1 MFLADSRQV
10 AIRRS
15 LLQVFCAYFAKNFTH
30 PNGSGFHIYQFS
42 SHFILAK
49 KILSFFLK
57 IMRLFFCK
65 SRHYMLMLTNE
76 SSLQR
81 YPMKNPDAELIKRV
95 IDGDD
100 TAFST
105 LMEKYKKSVHALAWR
120 KIGDFHIAEE
130 ITQDTFLKAYNNLS
144 SLKKPHSFESWLYV
158 TTANNCK
165 AWLRKKRLRTQSLD
179 DTSSSELEK
188 ETYSYYVIQERERTS
203 AEARREVVKKL
214 LAKLQEGDRT
224 VITLYYLGGMTY
236 EEISRFLGV
245 SVSAVKNRLYRARQ
259 YLKKEENM
267 VREALENYQIT
278 PTLTDD
284 IMQEISRI
292 NPTTPSVSKPFMPWI
307 AAATGAVLI
316 MLMLG
321 VGSQFLS
328 FFQKPYSIDSQTD
341 MSVELINA
349 SIVQNLEIEPDVQD
363 RIGSIKEPEGNENTR
378 PKPDGVSALS
388 IQENG
393 ENTSDT
399 EQQWIKSEP
408 LEGSRVFSMFS
419 TADGE
424 LYVLGG
430 RNPSIFKLS
439 EDGSSWQHLFDIFNL
454 NTSYGS
460 NSPIAKWKNT
470 LYFVPSDE
478 LFTSTDEGKTWKL
491 RQAWEQDWYA
501 EEMLLTESAFYI
513 VFESGIVRSKDE
525 GKTWEGLNS
534 GLSLNMPLDSI
545 RSIVEIQDTIFTG
558 TDNGLF
564 RLETDAWIRVDFP
577 ENVGRIRSVAVTDDT
592 LYVAAELSDT
602 ESNPRLRSRGVQ
614 RSWWIFRSTD
624 LGRSWTDITP
634 TNAWSLNGWPPHVK
648 LVAAGDTVMVMEKGM
663 VRSTD
668 SGDTWQPVQLP
679 GTTPTMIGDVDV
691 AAVVNGSEFY
701 VSSNDGLHR
710 STDSGKT
717 WYKVNI
723 SGVSRIDDLLTF
735 KPKKSALNTPTI
747 LYARSGEKLNNTNN
761 QGKTWHKVK
770 EEIRMENP
778 NQEEQPDIT
787 HIVKSSDA
795 VYVKGGDQLGYGEIG
810 IYRISIEDS
819 VTLTPIAGVPRFDS
833 GSLYYKWSD
842 LTMQSLQTS
851 TKPDAQQLQEVA
863 SGAIEFFRQM
873 SEWDPKQ
880 PNVYMQLAFRTGP
893 FAVSGD
899 TFFME
904 YNYKLFRWKK
914 GQRRWEPVGIEETTE
929 LTLEVAFKD
938 LKLGVSGETVYV
950 GKRDGHLVVS
960 FDNGTNW
967 TDLTPALPFPVKTFK
982 DIIIDGST
990 AYIATDAGII
1000 KADDG
1005 RSWNT
1010 VTDAA
1015 DMNLVMEH
1023 LAIDR
1028 SVLYGVTKD
1037 TGIYRLEDG
1046 TWQRVVSKIP
1056 VNVTSLAVDGSI
1068 IYVGTW
1074 QDGVMHYNLVE

>member
-1 MFLADSRQV
+1 M
-10 AIRRS
+10 
-15 LLQVFCAYFAKNFTH
+15 N
-30 PNGSGFHIYQFS
+30 
-42 SHFILAK
+42 
-49 KILSFFLK
+49 
-57 IMRLFFCK
+57 
-65 SRHYMLMLTNE
+65 
-76 SSLQR
+76 
-81 YPMKNPDAELIKRV
+81 NPDVELIQRV

-130 ITQDTFLKAYNNLS
+130 ITQDTFLKAYNKLS
-144 SLKKPHSFESWLYV
+144 SLKKPHSFQSWLYV

-179 DTSSSELEK
+179 ETSSSELEK
-188 ETYSYYVIQERERTS
+188 ETYSHYVIQERERTS
-203 AEARREVVKKL
+203 AEAQREVVKKL

-245 SVSAVKNRLYRARQ
+245 SVSAIKNRLYRARQ

-278 PTLTDD
+278 PTLTKD

-292 NPTTPSVSKPFMPWI
+292 NPTTPSGSKPFIPWI

-328 FFQKPYSIDSQTD
+328 HFQKPYSIDSQTE

-349 SIVQNLEIEPDVQD
+349 SIVQNLEIEPDVQN
-363 RIGSIKEPEGNENTR
+363 RIGSIREPEENENSAQN
-378 PKPDGVSALS
+378 PDGVSALS
-388 IQENG
+388 AQENG
-393 ENTSDT
+393 ENSSET

-408 LEGSRVFSMFS
+408 LEGSRVNSMFS

-424 LYVLGG
+424 LYVMGG
-430 RNPSIFKLS
+430 PNPSIFKLT
-439 EDGSSWQHLFDIFNL
+439 EEGNRWQHLFDIINL
-454 NTSYGS
+454 NTGYGG

-470 LYFVPSDE
+470 LYFIPSSE
-478 LFTSTDEGKTWKL
+478 LFTSTDDGKTWKL
-491 RQAWEQDWYA
+491 RHAWEQYHYPREW
-501 EEMLLTESAFYI
+501 LLTESAFYI
-513 VFESGIVRSKDE
+513 AFMNGIIRSKDE
-525 GKTWEGLNS
+525 GKTWEELNT
-534 GLSLNMPLDSI
+534 GLSLNTPLDSI
-545 RSIVEIQDTIFTG
+545 RSIVEIQDTIFVG
-558 TDNGLF
+558 TSNGLF
-564 RLETDAWIRVDFP
+564 VLKTDAWIRVDFP
-577 ENVGRIRSVAVTDDT
+577 ENIGRIRSVAVTDDT

-602 ESNPRLRSRGVQ
+602 QSDPRLISRGLQ

-624 LGRSWTDITP
+624 LGRSWKDITP

-668 SGDTWQPVQLP
+668 SGDTWQPVQAP
-679 GTTPTMIGDVDV
+679 GTTPAMSGDVDV
-691 AAVVNGSEFY
+691 AAVVKGSEFY
-701 VSSNDGLHR
+701 VSSAENGMHR

-723 SGVSRIDDLLTF
+723 SGVSRIDDLLAF
-735 KPKKSALNTPTI
+735 KPKNRSMNTPTI
-747 LYARSGEKLNNTNN
+747 LYARSGEKLNSTNN

-778 NQEEQPDIT
+778 DREEQPDIT
-787 HIVKSSDA
+787 HIVKSGDVLYA
-795 VYVKGGDQLGYGEIG
+795 KGGAQFGHGEIG
-810 IYRISIEDS
+810 LYRISTEDG
-819 VTLTPIAGVPRFDS
+819 VTLTPIVGVPRFDLRA
-833 GSLYYKWSD
+833 LYRKWSD
-842 LTMQSLQTS
+842 LRMQALQKS
-851 TKPDAQQLQEVA
+851 EKPKAQELQEVA

-873 SEWDPKQ
+873 AEWDPRQ
-880 PNVYMQLAFRTGP
+880 PDVYMQLAFRTGP

-899 TFFME
+899 TFFLE
-904 YNYKLFRWKK
+904 YNYKLFRWKT

-938 LKLGVSGETVYV
+938 LQLGVSGETVYV

-967 TDLTPALPFPVKTFK
+967 TDITPALPFPVKTFK

-1000 KADDG
+1000 KTDDG

-1015 DMNLVMEH
+1015 DTNLIMEH
-1023 LAIDR
+1023 LATDG

-1037 TGIYRLEDG
+1037 TGIYRLENG
-1046 TWQRVVSKIP
+1046 FWQRVVSKIP
-1056 VNVTSLAVDGSI
+1056 ENVTSLAVDGGI
-1068 IYVGTW
+1068 IYVGTRR
-1074 QDGVMHYNLVE
+1074 DGVMHYNLVE

>member
-1 MFLADSRQV
+1 M
-10 AIRRS
+10 
-15 LLQVFCAYFAKNFTH
+15 N
-30 PNGSGFHIYQFS
+30 
-42 SHFILAK
+42 
-49 KILSFFLK
+49 
-57 IMRLFFCK
+57 
-65 SRHYMLMLTNE
+65 
-76 SSLQR
+76 
-81 YPMKNPDAELIKRV
+81 NPDAELIQRV

-100 TAFST
+100 SAFST

-130 ITQDTFLKAYNNLS
+130 ITQDTFLKAYNKLS

-158 TTANNCK
+158 ITANNCK
-165 AWLRKKRLRTQSLD
+165 AWLRKKRLQTQSLD
-179 DTSSSELEK
+179 DTSSSEVDK
-188 ETYSYYVIQERERTS
+188 ETYSHYVIQERERTS

-245 SVSAVKNRLYRARQ
+245 SVSAIKNRLYRARQ
-259 YLKKEENM
+259 FLKKEENM
-267 VREALENYQIT
+267 IREALENYQIT
-278 PTLTDD
+278 PTLTKN

-292 NPTTPSVSKPFMPWI
+292 NPTTPSGSKPFVPWI

-321 VGSQFLS
+321 IGSQFLS
-328 FFQKPYSIDSQTD
+328 HFQKPYSLDSQTE

-349 SIVQNLEIEPDVQD
+349 PIVQNFEIKPDVQN
-363 RIGSIKEPEGNENTR
+363 RIGSIREPEGNENTGQ
-378 PKPDGVSALS
+378 KPDGVSALS
-388 IQENG
+388 AQENG
-393 ENTSDT
+393 ENTPET

-408 LEGSRVFSMFS
+408 LEGSRVNSMFS

-424 LYVLGG
+424 LYVMGG
-430 RNPSIFKLS
+430 PNPSIFKLS
-439 EDGSSWQHLFDIFNL
+439 EDGSSWQHLFDIINL
-454 NTSYGS
+454 NTGFGG
-460 NSPIAKWKNT
+460 NSPFARWKNT
-470 LYFVPSDE
+470 LYFVPSHE
-478 LFTSTDEGKTWKL
+478 LFTSTDDGKTWKL
-491 RQAWEQDWYA
+491 RHAWEQDWYA
-501 EEMLLTESAFYI
+501 EGMLLTESAFYI
-513 VFESGIVRSKDE
+513 AFESGIVRSKDE
-525 GKTWEGLNS
+525 GKTWEDLNT
-534 GLSLNMPLDSI
+534 GLSLNRPLDSI
-545 RSIVEIQDTIFTG
+545 RSIVEIQDTIFVG
-558 TDNGLF
+558 TDNGLY
-564 RLETDAWIRVDFP
+564 RLEADAWKSVDFP
-577 ENVGRIRSVAVTDDT
+577 ENIGGIRSVAVTNDM

-602 ESNPRLRSRGVQ
+602 ESDPRLISRGLQ

-648 LVAAGDTVMVMEKGM
+648 LVAAGETVMVMEKGM

-668 SGDTWQPVQLP
+668 SGDTWQPVQAP
-679 GTTPTMIGDVDV
+679 GTTPTMSGDVDV
-691 AAVVNGSEFY
+691 VAVVNDSEFY
-701 VSSNDGLHR
+701 VSSDDGLHR

-723 SGVSRIDDLLTF
+723 SGVSRIDDLLAF
-735 KPKKSALNTPTI
+735 KPKNRSMNTPTI
-747 LYARSGEKLNNTNN
+747 LYARSGKKLNSTNN

-770 EEIRMENP
+770 EGIRMDNP
-778 NQEEQPDIT
+778 ARSEQPDIT
-787 HIVKSSDA
+787 HFFKYSDA
-795 VYVKGGDQLGYGEIG
+795 VYAKGGDRLGHGEIG
-810 IYRISIEDS
+810 LYRISAEDG
-819 VTLTPIAGVPRFDS
+819 VTLTPIVGVPRYDLS
-833 GSLYYKWSD
+833 ALYHKWSD
-842 LTMQSLQTS
+842 LRMQALQTS
-851 TKPDAQQLQEVA
+851 EKPDAQQLQEVA

-873 SEWDPKQ
+873 AEWDPKQ
-880 PNVYMQLAFRTGP
+880 PDVYMQLAFRTGP

-904 YNYKLFRWKK
+904 YNYMLFRWKT

-938 LKLGVSGETVYV
+938 LQLGVSGETVYV

-967 TDLTPALPFPVKTFK
+967 IDITPALPFPVKTFK

-1000 KADDG
+1000 KTDDG
-1005 RSWNT
+1005 RSWIT

-1015 DMNLVMEH
+1015 DTNLVMEH

-1037 TGIYRLEDG
+1037 TGIYRLENG
-1046 TWQRVVSKIP
+1046 TWQRVVLKIP
-1056 VNVTSLAVDGSI
+1056 ANVTSLAVDGSI
-1068 IYVGTW
+1068 IYVGTLH
-1074 QDGVMHYNLVE
+1074 DGVLHYNLVE